1 MTKYYSDKMNKAHGV
16 PETKGVKEGSASRN
30 IQRKH
35 DHNFGYVYAIQNYGR
50 HSGCFSFIA
59 LFSSFI
65 PSNSRLTF
73 LFRFDIRK
81 QQEDKEAR
89 RRRRGRKRRLGST
102 QRRKPLEYSSRSF
115 LCCTPCTPRTPSTLY
130 LLNTHSHC
138 KRN

>member
-73 LFRFDIRK
+73 YFVLTFENNRK
-81 QQEDKEAR
+81 TKKQGGGGVGGKGDWDP
-89 RRRRGRKRRLGST
+89 LNDGS
-102 QRRKPLEYSSRSF
+102 L
-115 LCCTPCTPRTPSTLY
+115 
-130 LLNTHSHC
+130 
-138 KRN
+138 